1 MDEKIPDDVNETQ
14 PSGQAPIAPVHE
26 SEDLKQVSR
35 WMAEYGRPALIGL
48 AVAVVVVLGISIWRN
63 QKAEK
68 AKLAVQALF
77 QGSGP
82 EELQQTATSDPKAP
96 TAPMALATAAAEF
109 YAQGRYDESL
119 SAYQSFLGQYPD
131 HMLVPEAELGVA
143 AGHEGLDDFE
153 TAAAGYEA
161 FAKARAGHRL
171 MPQAT
176 MGAARCRE
184 QLGQFAEARAL
195 YEDFIAS
202 NPDSSWLPQAE
213 SGLLFLKKAE
223 RAKNAPPQAVFD
235 SSKDAVVVDEAV
247 PAAAAE
253 AAPEPAAAEAVPA
266 ATESAAAPAEEPA
279 VDEAVPAE
287 GEEKAAVEDAK
298 PRKKKSSK
306 KKAAESPAEEAVA
319 EEPAAE

>member
-14 PSGQAPIAPVHE
+14 SPGQAPDAPAHE
-26 SEDLKQVSR
+26 SEDLKQFSR

-82 EELQQTATSDPKAP
+82 EELRQTATSDPDAP

-143 AGHEGLDDFE
+143 AGHEALDDFE
-153 TAAAGYEA
+153 TAAASYEA
-161 FAKARAGHRL
+161 FVKARAGHRL
-171 MPQAT
+171 VPQAT

-235 SSKDAVVVDEAV
+235 SSKDAVVADEAV
-247 PAAAAE
+247 PAAAA
-253 AAPEPAAAEAVPA
+253 AAVPETAAAAAVPA
-266 ATESAAAPAEEPA
+266 AEEVAAPAETPA
-279 VDEAVPAE
+279 VDEAAPAAE
-287 GEEKAAVEDAK
+287 DDKAAAEQSK
-298 PRKKKSSK
+298 PKKKSTKK
-306 KKAAESPAEEAVA
+306 KKAAEAPREESVA
-319 EEPAAE
+319 GEPAAE